1 MKWPIATLRILLA
14 WSTLVLAQV
23 LAGLAVRISPPGMA
37 HQTAWVAGTNLLVC
51 VALGFVALRSDWRGW
66 RLGLSLIAIPL
77 SIYIV
82 DIIEAIIFLHM
93 ESGPALLGRVVLT
106 YLFALPFWV
115 LIFGK
120 SREVVYTSYRPFES
134 RGLGRNVGMFLAADI
149 SYIILYLAAGMVIFP
164 FVRDFYATKT
174 LPTMGTILA
183 LQLLCRGPVFV
194 ATCLLLL
201 RMLNLQRAAAAL
213 AVGMVFT
220 TVSGIAPLLM
230 PNPYFP
236 DSVRWFH
243 FFEVV
248 ISNFLF
254 GGIVAWFWRGPK
266 LQSLSENHAA

>member
-1 MKWPIATLRILLA
+1 MKWSIAILRILLA

-66 RLGLSLIAIPL
+66 RLGLSLVAIPL

-93 ESGPALLGRVVLT
+93 ESGPRLLGRVGLM
-106 YLFALPFWV
+106 YLFALPLWV

-120 SREVVYTSYRPFES
+120 SREVVYTSYRPFGS
-134 RGLGRNVGMFLAADI
+134 RDLGRNVGIFLAADI
-149 SYIILYLAAGMVIFP
+149 SYVILYLAAGMVIFP
-164 FVRDFYATKT
+164 FVRDFYATRT
-174 LPTMGTILA
+174 LPSMGTILA

-194 ATCLLLL
+194 ATCMILL
-201 RMLNLQRAAAAL
+201 RMLNLPRTTGAL
-213 AVGMVFT
+213 AVGIVFT

-236 DSVRWFH
+236 DSVRWVH

-254 GGIVAWFWRGPK
+254 GGILACFWRIPK
-266 LQSLSENHAA
+266 LQSLSGNHAV